1 MNILKRLYVKQNPK
15 PRFDICEGKYNA
27 TAYNESESETYDVY
41 WEIND
46 GKGWDTPTNI
56 IDRLGTDLLE
66 QKENGL
72 KTRYEV
78 KFMFIEPKEELNGGQ
93 TRKKLFFELPEYDE
107 YSFYAQGAD
116 EDGNRYKILWK
127 AFTKAPE
134 CIKRED
140 GTDCTNEDWE
150 LVYDERLHEYNK
162 LGKVFRYVITKSVNG
177 WVTVIGT
184 EKFLS
189 VALKVM
195 REDFDKAPKEN
206 TRSLTAHF
214 GKNIL
219 CVNEDT
225 GDKTEWNVID
235 LLPYMSGEKADGEE

>member
-56 IDRLGTDLLE
+56 INRRGTDLLE
-66 QKENGL
+66 QKENGI

-78 KFMFIEPKEELNGGQ
+78 KFMFFEPKEELKDGKP
-93 TRKKLFFELPEYDE
+93 RKKLFFEYPEYDE
-107 YSFYAQGAD
+107 YSFCSQGAD
-116 EDGNRYKILWK
+116 EDGNKYNIFWK
-127 AFTKAPE
+127 SCIEGPE
-134 CIKRED
+134 WIKRED

-150 LVYDERLHEYNK
+150 LVYDEKLYEYKK
-162 LGKVFRYVITKSVNG
+162 LGRILRYIIIKSVNG

-235 LLPYMSGEKADGEE
+235 LLPNMSEKKADGEE